1 MNACMDAPIFYVFR
15 RTVWTYGVA
24 KVRAAAAT
32 PVAITVLL
40 DTPSAVACSEH
51 TEDTGA
57 RDLRARLGAL
67 RLNAVAACS
76 MQRPANIIDGLY
88 IYIYIYA
95 CAWVCTRTQSRQIL
109 VHITVNLCDAAARVG
124 AYRIV
129 QVETALILTSLLYVH
144 QRRMSLGILPWETFG
159 RPNRPRME

>member
-88 IYIYIYA
+88 IYIYMRVRECVLEHKA
-95 CAWVCTRTQSRQIL
+95 GKF
-109 VHITVNLCDAAARVG
+109 LCISQWIFAMPLLAS
-124 AYRIV
+124 
-129 QVETALILTSLLYVH
+129 ELTA
-144 QRRMSLGILPWETFG
+144 
-159 RPNRPRME
+159 

>member
-1 MNACMDAPIFYVFR
+1 MYIYVYTYIYIYKYTLTVYKYTLTYAFMFTCMMFHIYNGLQKNMFMIICMCALISCVYQ
-15 RTVWTYGVA
+15 RTAWTYGVA

-57 RDLRARLGAL
+57 HDRRARLGAL

-76 MQRPANIIDGLY
+76 MQRPANIVHGLCW
-88 IYIYIYA
+88 IYA
-95 CAWVCTRTQSRQIL
+95 DMCVCVWVYI
-109 VHITVNLCDAAARVG
+109 NN
-124 AYRIV
+124 
-129 QVETALILTSLLYVH
+129 SLQH
-144 QRRMSLGILPWETFG
+144 KASKSCFRSQ
-159 RPNRPRME
+159 